1 MGLHIVRN
9 RISTKNYKVSEG
21 FGKVPGTFLEP
32 LGAPSRFRKGLLE
45 PSQGS
50 GKVSWNLLKP
60 HLDKELP
67 WFRKIPEAV
76 QKVLETVLKC

>member
-1 MGLHIVRN
+1 MGLQIVRN
-9 RISTKNYKVSEG
+9 RISTRNCKVSEG
-21 FGKVPGTFLEP
+21 FGKVSETFLEP

-50 GKVSWNLLKP
+50 GKVSWNLLE
-60 HLDKELP
+60 HNLDKELQ

-76 QKVLETVLKC
+76 QKILETVLKC